1 MTHQAGVR
9 TIAVGGR
16 PETGPMQAA
25 SGSRGARVYSAD
37 ELDIDFIEASSINE
51 TASALLPQNRDSGIY
66 IISAGFNLRD
76 QVRLGDPVPLQFKFE
91 AADCR
96 MYYTLANVY
105 NMSRLWRDVAIAAWS
120 DPSLCVVNSTGFP
133 TAANKTF
140 TNPPPTLSAQSPSLD
155 PASSKYIDFAVE
167 VTGGLTDGRQ
177 APSHNSGIQ
186 PCSSNGRCADGVSSC
201 QSIVVSCQSG
211 GTRKVSACLPP
222 CQNRDG
228 DDSCAGANTFCDVR
242 NVQESKV
249 NTLGGPGASLKLGAT
264 LRTGVCVPRH
274 GTPQLG
280 CPAA

>member
-25 SGSRGARVYSAD
+25 SGSRGAFAYSAD
-37 ELDIDFIEASSINE
+37 ELDSDFIEASSIND

-76 QVRLGDPVPLQFKFE
+76 QVRLGDAVPLQFKFE

-96 MYYTLANVY
+96 LYYTLANVY
-105 NMSRLWRDVAIAAWS
+105 NMSRLWRDVARAAWE
-120 DPSLCVVNSTGFP
+120 DQSLCVANSTGFP
-133 TAANKTF
+133 TAANNTA
-140 TNPPPTLSAQSPSLD
+140 TNPPPALSAQSPSLD

-167 VTGGLTDGRQ
+167 ETGGLTDGRQ
-177 APSHNSGIQ
+177 TPSRNSGIQ
-186 PCSSNGRCADGVSSC
+186 PCSNGRCADGVSSC

-211 GTRKVSACLPP
+211 GTRTVSACLPP

-228 DDSCAGANTFCDVR
+228 NDSCAANTFCDVR

-249 NTLGGPGASLKLGAT
+249 NTLGGPGKSLKLGAT
-264 LRTGVCVPRH
+264 LRTGVCVPRF

-280 CPAA
+280 CPVA